1 MDTSVR
7 RFYSEGKETILRKI
21 STSPYGGLI
30 LENNAL
36 IPGGYY
42 SPQGDFIKMK
52 EIEHTHY
59 PWKARQERLKEIRE
73 KEKDKALFE
82 DYHNRINAT
91 NVRCRP
97 GKMILILD
105 YEYEPEENKNR
116 NYSVHDADKIGV
128 FAIMRIANRILGCDD
143 SYYLYYKITCNYPDM
158 IDSSVVKIILNET
171 KPDYI
176 WIIGFDLFN
185 RMPFINGQ
193 GPDLVTKNGFARTYT
208 IWDETTSKSI
218 LTLPMP
224 HPRTPGFD
232 SDVEKIWHTVLV
244 ELFKQ

>member
-59 PWKARQERLKEIRE
+59 PWKARQERIKEMRE
-73 KEKDKALFE
+73 KENALFE
-82 DYHNRINAT
+82 DYQNRINAT
-91 NVRCRP
+91 NVSCRP

-116 NYSVHDADKIGV
+116 NYSFHNADNKGV

-143 SYYLYYKITCNYPDM
+143 SYYLYYKITCNYPDI
-158 IDSSVVKIILNET
+158 IDSSVVKRILNET
-171 KPDYI
+171 NPDYI

-193 GPDLVTKNGFARTYT
+193 GPDLITKNGFARTYT

>member
-1 MDTSVR
+1 MIQRIYNSD
-7 RFYSEGKETILRKI
+7 GKKTILRDNR
-21 STSPYGGLI
+21 TSHNGGLI
-30 LENNAL
+30 LENNIF
-36 IPGGYY
+36 IPAGYY
-42 SPQGDFIKMK
+42 SPQGEVIKMK
-52 EIEHTHY
+52 EIEQTPY
-59 PWKARQERLKEIRE
+59 YGKSLQERRREGRE
-73 KEKDKALFE
+73 KEKALIE
-82 DYHNRINAT
+82 DYSNQIKAP
-91 NVRCRP
+91 NVNYRP
-97 GKMILILD
+97 GKNLLVLD
-105 YEYEPEENKNR
+105 YEYEPD
-116 NYSVHDADKIGV
+116 DAIHINHSYRDAEAKGV

-158 IDSSVVKIILNET
+158 IDSSVVKRILNET
-171 KPDYI
+171 NPDYI

-185 RMPFINGQ
+185 RIPFINGQ

>member
-21 STSPYGGLI
+21 SPSLCGGLI
-30 LENNAL
+30 LENNAF

-42 SPQGDFIKMK
+42 SPQGEFIKMK

-59 PWKARQERLKEIRE
+59 PRKTQQEWIKKKKE
-73 KEKDKALFE
+73 KEKALFE
-82 DYHNRINAT
+82 DYHNRINAP
-91 NVRCRP
+91 NVSCRP

-105 YEYEPEENKNR
+105 YEYEPEEDKDR
-116 NYSVHDADKIGV
+116 NYSIHGADKKGV

-143 SYYLYYKITCNYPDM
+143 SYYMYYKITCNYPDM
-158 IDSSVVKIILNET
+158 IDTSVVKRILNET
-171 KPDYI
+171 NPDYI

-208 IWDETTSKSI
+208 IWDETTSKNI

>member
-1 MDTSVR
+1 MSSELVR
-7 RFYSEGKETILRKI
+7 IEIIAAQNK
-21 STSPYGGLI
+21 STAVINCLEKLGVGGI
-30 LENNAL
+30 TTFQAL
-36 IPGGYY
+36 GSGIQKGT
-42 SPQGDFIKMK
+42 F
-52 EIEHTHY
+52 
-59 PWKARQERLKEIRE
+59 
-73 KEKDKALFE
+73 
-82 DYHNRINAT
+82 
-91 NVRCRP
+91 
-97 GKMILILD
+97 
-105 YEYEPEENKNR
+105 EYEPEENKNR
-116 NYSVHDADKIGV
+116 NYSFHNADNKGV

-158 IDSSVVKIILNET
+158 IDSSVVKGILNET
-171 KPDYI
+171 NPDYI

-232 SDVEKIWHTVLV
+232 SDVEKIWHNVLV

>member
-36 IPGGYY
+36 IPGGCY
-42 SPQGDFIKMK
+42 SPQGEFIKMK

-59 PWKARQERLKEIRE
+59 PRKTRQEWIKERRE
-73 KEKDKALFE
+73 KEKALFE
-82 DYHNRINAT
+82 DYHNRINAP
-91 NVRCRP
+91 NVSCRP

-105 YEYEPEENKNR
+105 YEYEPEEDKDR
-116 NYSVHDADKIGV
+116 NYSIHGADKKGV

-143 SYYLYYKITCNYPDM
+143 SYYMYYKITCNYPDM
-158 IDSSVVKIILNET
+158 IDSSVVKRILNET
-171 KPDYI
+171 NPDYI

-185 RMPFINGQ
+185 RMPLINGK
-193 GPDLVTKNGFARTYT
+193 GPDLVTQNGFAQTYT
-208 IWDETTSKSI
+208 IWDETNSKSI
-218 LTLPMP
+218 ISLTMP
-224 HPRTPGFD
+224 HPKTPGFD
-232 SDVEKIWHTVLV
+232 SDVEIIWHSVLV
-244 ELFKQ
+244 ELFKK

>member
-1 MDTSVR
+1 MIPKIYNSD
-7 RFYSEGKETILRKI
+7 GKRTILRDI
-21 STSPYGGLI
+21 RTSHNGGLI
-30 LENNAL
+30 LENNIF

-42 SPQGDFIKMK
+42 SPQGEVIKMK
-52 EIEHTHY
+52 EIEQTPY
-59 PWKARQERLKEIRE
+59 YGKSSQERRRERRE
-73 KEKDKALFE
+73 KEKALIE
-82 DYHNRINAT
+82 DYSNQIKAP
-91 NVRCRP
+91 NVNYRP
-97 GKMILILD
+97 GKNLLVLD

-116 NYSVHDADKIGV
+116 NYSVHDADKKGV

-143 SYYLYYKITCNYPDM
+143 SYYLYYKITCNYPD
-158 IDSSVVKIILNET
+158 IIASSVLKTILNET
-171 KPDYI
+171 NPDYI
-176 WIIGFDLFN
+176 WILGFDLFN